1 MKKFRI
7 LFILLFTLF
16 LLGGCQQT
24 QKPIETEE
32 PTIETPPPS
41 FDYTTLDGTY
51 YLIMSS
57 DTSVN
62 RTKDMKVE
70 EPFISYE
77 MTITGNELVE
87 TYHLGSG
94 SSTRTYQIDIAED
107 LFSIADDIRTFYIDI
122 EKGIVEV
129 FMPRNNQG
137 TYYALLAKDKDLDPH
152 LTTYDGYYMIEE
164 VIGSE
169 LASLPP
175 YQYVIDYNYAM
186 YHEFTLDFTIEN
198 DVTISISPKNGLA
211 ETLFGTYIATEHMIL
226 VVFDNHDMLFLMDDD
241 GYLVY
246 FEHEDIASYGDEYIM
261 FSHQTDKQNPIY
273 TIYPHRN
280 YDYSNSETFKDE
292 LTQALDAARLNFD
305 ENYNIIEYYKN
316 YPMDIM
322 HPYAVY
328 GDDLFAI
335 GDAQSYLL
343 KDYQTSNIGLVIDE
357 DFVLGTYLSAPYPDY
372 DIVSHL
378 SYEYQITKIEGDH
391 FLIKVSPNTFFN
403 DQFLFVHPYD
413 LKYIKAQLMGY
424 LYIEVVITDESVG
437 YVLYN
442 ERFENLGT
450 VTFTYEDLF
459 EIDFSDLTQDA
470 ATNIEAAIIPMAF
483 GETYSLTYEQ
493 VPYENYYL
501 LELEAGSYEIQHT
514 PYRVDF
520 SLLDEHGLPF
530 DTTIYRYSYRDDRF
544 AFKIDE
550 PMTLYLK
557 GVHDTY
563 YKQGYDVTLNQID
576 EIGATPL
583 EVINGESY
591 HVDITSVF
599 VYRTIELTEPVPQ
612 GYHVVFIP
620 DNPKEPFIS
629 ILDATYFGERE
640 RLDEYYVVDALE
652 PFTVAIHASGTIMI
666 EKVDDDAYG
675 ASASSP
681 YNLNSVIDEVFV
693 ASTHYPQDVFQ
704 YTHVEGAFMINA
716 TANVVITIKDELG
729 VTQTMPIETPGVYEI
744 TVSIPYSN
752 YYTSYQLNV
761 NKALTEPK
769 TLVEADYIHQ
779 GYYIKGIPQIFE
791 IDLTEPTLIELI
803 TDVPYALKILD
814 NAGTQILGNIEKAAF
829 TLMAG
834 HYQIIFDNYEDTTFK
849 LEYHNH
855 GVSTKPAINQDV
867 SSLPLSLNLTF
878 DFPHEIFLF
887 NFKLEDNEFI
897 KVSGDVLFNT
907 YSYGYI
913 DNELVPGVNYGFGN
927 RSIEIIVRQD
937 QLSQA
942 SIQFTHRF
950 M

>member
-1 MKKFRI
+1 MKKMRL

-16 LLGGCQQT
+16 LLGGCQEIE
-24 QKPIETEE
+24 KPIKTEE
-32 PTIETPPPS
+32 PTIETPPTY
-41 FDYTTLDGTY
+41 DYTTLDGTY

-57 DTSVN
+57 DTSAN
-62 RTKDMKVE
+62 RSKDMKFE
-70 EPFISYE
+70 EPFMSYE
-77 MTITGNELVE
+77 MTISGSELVE

-94 SSTRTYQIDIAED
+94 SSTHTYQIYIDTD
-107 LFSIADDIRTFYIDI
+107 SFSIVDDIRTFYIDI
-122 EKGIVEV
+122 EKGVIEV
-129 FMPRNNQG
+129 LMPKDPQG

-152 LTTYDGYYMIEE
+152 LTSYDGYYMIEE
-164 VIGSE
+164 VIGYE

-175 YQYVIDYNYAM
+175 YQYVIEYNHAM
-186 YHEFTLDFTIEN
+186 YHEFTLDFTVEN

-226 VVFDNHDMLFLMDDD
+226 VVFDDHDMLFLMDDG

-246 FEHEDIASYGDEYIM
+246 FEHEELASYGDEYIM
-261 FSHQTDKQNPIY
+261 FSHQTDKQHPVY
-273 TIYPHRN
+273 TFYTHRN

-305 ENYNIIEYYKN
+305 EDYNIIEYYNN

-343 KDYQTSNIGLVIDE
+343 KDYQTSNIGLIIDE

-413 LKYIKAQLMGY
+413 LKYIKAQLVGY

-437 YVLYN
+437 YVLYD

-459 EIDFSDLTQDA
+459 EIDFSDITQDA

-501 LELEAGSYEIQHT
+501 LELEAGSYEVQHT

-520 SLLDEHGLPF
+520 SLLDEQGMPF

-563 YKQGYDVTLNQID
+563 YKQGYDVTLNKID
-576 EIGATPL
+576 DIGSTPL
-583 EVINGESY
+583 EINDGESY
-591 HVDITSVF
+591 HVDVPSVF

-612 GYHVVFIP
+612 GYHVVFVP
-620 DNPKEPFIS
+620 DDPTKCYIN
-629 ILDATYFGERE
+629 LLNATYFGERDQ
-640 RLDEYYVVDALE
+640 LDEYYIVDALE
-652 PFTVAIHASGTIMI
+652 TFTVEIHSSGTIMI
-666 EKVDDDAYG
+666 EKVYDDTYG
-675 ASASSP
+675 ASANNS
-681 YNLNSVIDEVFV
+681 YNLNSVTDEVFV
-693 ASTHYPQDVFQ
+693 ASTYYPNDVFR
-704 YTHVEGAFMINA
+704 YTHEEGAFMINA
-716 TANVVITIKDELG
+716 TANVDITIKDISG
-729 VTQTMPIETPGVYEI
+729 VTYQMPIETPGVYYVTI
-744 TVSIPYSN
+744 SIPFSN
-752 YYTSYQLNV
+752 YYTNYQLKV
-761 NKALTEPK
+761 NTSLTD
-769 TLVEADYIHQ
+769 TMILNMDDYTHQ
-779 GYYIKGIPQIFE
+779 GYYINGIPQVFE
-791 IDLTEPTLIELI
+791 IELTEPSMIELI
-803 TDVPYALKILD
+803 TNVTYALKVLD
-814 NAGTQILGNIEKAAF
+814 DTGKEILGNIEQAAF
-829 TLMAG
+829 TLKAG
-834 HYQIIFDNYEDTTFK
+834 TYQIIFDNYQNTAFT

-855 GVSTKPAINQDV
+855 GISTKPAINQDV

-878 DFPHEIFLF
+878 DVPHEIFIFKF
-887 NFKLEDNEFI
+887 NLASNEFI
-897 KVSGDVLFNT
+897 KISGDVLFNT
-907 YSYGYI
+907 YSYGFI
-913 DNELVPGVNYGFGN
+913 DNEMVPGIYYGFGN
-927 RSIEIIVRQD
+927 GYVEIIIRQD
-937 QLSQA
+937 ELSQA
-942 SIQFTHRF
+942 SIQFLNRF

>member
-1 MKKFRI
+1 MKKI
-7 LFILLFTLF
+7 KVLFILLVALVF
-16 LLGGCQQT
+16 LAGCQDPV
-24 QKPIETEE
+24 KPIETEE
-32 PTIETPPPS
+32 PTIETPPT

-57 DTSVN
+57 DTSTN
-62 RTKDMKVE
+62 RSKDMKIE
-70 EPFISYE
+70 EPFMSYE

-87 TYHLGSG
+87 TYHLGAG
-94 SSTRTYQIDIAED
+94 SSTHIYQIDISTD
-107 LFSIADDIRTFYIDI
+107 SFSIADDIRTFYIDI

-129 FMPRNNQG
+129 LMPKDPQG

-152 LTTYDGYYMIEE
+152 LVTYNGYYMIEE
-164 VIGSE
+164 VIGYG

-175 YQYVIDYNYAM
+175 YQYVIEFNHAM
-186 YHEFTLDFTIEN
+186 YHEFTLDFTVEN

-226 VVFDNHDMLFLMDDD
+226 VVFDDHDMLFLIDDD

-246 FEHEDIASYGDEYIM
+246 FEHEELVSYGDEYIM
-261 FSHQTDKQNPIY
+261 FSHQTDKQNPVY
-273 TIYPHRN
+273 TIFPHRN
-280 YDYSNSETFKDE
+280 YDYSNSDDTKQE
-292 LTQALDAARLNFD
+292 LNQALEEARNMLGDA
-305 ENYNIIEYYKN
+305 YGIVEYYEN
-316 YPMDIM
+316 QPMDIY
-322 HPYAVY
+322 HVYAVN
-328 GDDLFAI
+328 GPDLIA
-335 GDAQSYLL
+335 ASTEQAVLL
-343 KDYQTSNIGLVIDE
+343 KDFKTSNVGLLIQD
-357 DFVLGTYLSAPYPDY
+357 DFVLGTYVSAPYPDY
-372 DIVSHL
+372 DVVSHL
-378 SYEYQITKIEGDH
+378 TYEYQLTKIEDDH
-391 FLIKVSPNTFFN
+391 FFIKVSPNTFFN
-403 DQFLFVHPYD
+403 NQFLFVHPYD
-413 LKYIKAQLMGY
+413 LKYIKTQLIGN
-424 LYIEVVITDESVG
+424 LYIEVIFMADQVG
-437 YVLYN
+437 YILYN
-442 ERFENLGT
+442 ERLEQLA
-450 VTFTYEDLF
+450 VIAFTEEDGF
-459 EIDFSDLTQDA
+459 GFDITDLKQDA
-470 ATNIEAAIIPMAF
+470 ATNMEAAIIPMAF

-544 AFKIDE
+544 AFKIDQ

-576 EIGATPL
+576 DIGATPL
-583 EVINGESY
+583 EIIDGESY
-591 HVDITSVF
+591 HVDISSVF

-612 GYHVVFIP
+612 GYHAVFIP
-620 DNPKEPFIS
+620 DDPKEPFIS

-681 YNLNSVIDEVFV
+681 YNLNSVTDEVFV

-704 YTHVEGAFMINA
+704 YTHVEGAFMINP
-716 TANVVITIKDELG
+716 TSNVVITIKDELG
-729 VTQTMPIETPGVYEI
+729 VTQTMPIETPGVYAI
-744 TVSIPYSN
+744 IVSIPYSH

-779 GYYIKGIPQIFE
+779 GYYIKGIPQVFE
-791 IDLTEPTLIELI
+791 IELTEPTMIELI
-803 TDVPYALKILD
+803 TDVPYALKVLD
-814 NAGTQILGNIEKAAF
+814 NTGKQILGNIEKAAF

-887 NFKLEDNEFI
+887 NFNLEDNEFI